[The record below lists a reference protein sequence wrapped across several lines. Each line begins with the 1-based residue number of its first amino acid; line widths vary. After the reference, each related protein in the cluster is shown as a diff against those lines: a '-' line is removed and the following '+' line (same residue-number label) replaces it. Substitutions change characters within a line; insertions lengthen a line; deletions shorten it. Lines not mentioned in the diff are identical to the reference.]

1 LSQYY
6 FTVSSLPLLLFDA
19 ELTLTAESFIG
30 LCKDQLP
37 PSSFS
42 EFENA
47 IKLEGKMQIKT
58 AEMWR
63 LWVQSLTCELAR
75 LRAQKLGWDFEVLFE
90 MPYFQ
95 STEATARESFNEESP
110 LLAEEILNRARWNYL
125 EELEIGHYFDL
136 EKLIIYYF
144 KLVLLNGKSLL
155 TRSNGQDQYELQYK
169 KIPEEY
175 IREEPEIAYDE
186 R

>member
-1 LSQYY
+1 MSQFY

-19 ELTLTAESFIG
+19 DLTLSAESFVG

-37 PSSFS
+37 QSSFS
-42 EFENA
+42 EFKDA
-47 IKLEGKMQIKT
+47 IKHEGKTQNKT
-58 AEMWR
+58 AKMLR
-63 LWVQSLTCELAR
+63 LWTQSLNYELAR
-75 LRAQKLGWDFEVLFE
+75 LRAQKLGWDFDEQYEV
-90 MPYFQ
+90 PYFQ
-95 STEATARESFNEESP
+95 ATEATARESFNEESP

-155 TRSNGQDQYELQYK
+155 TKANGQGQYELQYK
-169 KIPEEY
+169 KITEEY

>member
-1 LSQYY
+1 MPQFY
-6 FTVSSLPLLLFDA
+6 FTVSSLPLLLLDA
-19 ELTLTAESFIG
+19 DLTLTPESFVE

-42 EFENA
+42 EFEDA
-47 IKLEGKMQIKT
+47 IKLEGITQNKT
-58 AEMWR
+58 AAMLR
-63 LWVQSLTCELAR
+63 LWTQSLKYELAR
-75 LRAQKLGWDFEVLFE
+75 LRAQKLGWEFDVQYEV
-90 MPYFQ
+90 PYFQ
-95 STEATARESFNEESP
+95 ATETTARESFNEESP

-144 KLVLLNGKSLL
+144 KLVLLIGKSLL
-155 TRSNGQDQYELQYK
+155 TKPNGQDQYEVQYK
-169 KIPEEY
+169 TITEKY